1 MDPITAFATAQAAVA
16 GVKAAIN
23 LYKDAKGITQL
34 QKPNKIYLENTNLL
48 YTLSP
53 QNTNVGNLRETFFI
67 NQLQTKHLVEY
78 ADKGDFYVDRKF
90 TFEIG
95 GLTKNNKQIVKS
107 DKKLDDN
114 KQQADVISGKVDA
127 IENQKTE
134 VKQDITA
141 LVTEVNTLQDKK
153 QAISIETP
161 KTAKQTKE
169 NILSKTNKR
178 KKK

>member
-1 MDPITAFATAQAAVA
+1 MQEANIT
-16 GVKAAIN
+16 IN

-95 GLTKNNKQIVKS
+95 GLTKNNKQIVH
-107 DKKLDDN
+107 
-114 KQQADVISGKVDA
+114 
-127 IENQKTE
+127 IENSFVAKD
-134 VKQDITA
+134 DI
-141 LVTEVNTLQDKK
+141 EFGQQNTIPLW
-153 QAISIETP
+153 
-161 KTAKQTKE
+161 
-169 NILSKTNKR
+169 LFGFLY
-178 KKK
+178 